1 MNHSSNKKSSRV
13 LADPD
18 VFQEFY
24 EILHIQLYR
33 FMLTRLSFDRAA
45 AEDLTA
51 ETFLRA
57 WRKRNSFYGTPKS
70 VKYWIFRIGR
80 NLLIDQ
86 TRKKRP
92 ARLDEFVEQTII
104 GEYLSDAHVIDREFS
119 DTMWKIF
126 HQLPPEKKEILIF
139 RYVLQW
145 QVKEIAEYLEINENT
160 ASKRIHRAL
169 ESIRN
174 QWPEDLLDE

>member
-1 MNHSSNKKSSRV
+1 MNHSFKNKSYRV
-13 LADPD
+13 LADAD

-24 EILHIQLYR
+24 ETLHVQLFR

-57 WRKRNSFYGTPKS
+57 WRKRNTFYGTPKS

-86 TRKKRP
+86 HRKKRP
-92 ARLDEFVEQTII
+92 AQLDEFAEQNTI
-104 GEYLSDAHVIDREFS
+104 GEHLRDTHVIDREFS
-119 DTMWKIF
+119 DIMWKIF

-145 QVKEIAEYLEINENT
+145 QVKDIADYLEIKENT

-174 QWPEDLLDE
+174 QWPEDFLDE